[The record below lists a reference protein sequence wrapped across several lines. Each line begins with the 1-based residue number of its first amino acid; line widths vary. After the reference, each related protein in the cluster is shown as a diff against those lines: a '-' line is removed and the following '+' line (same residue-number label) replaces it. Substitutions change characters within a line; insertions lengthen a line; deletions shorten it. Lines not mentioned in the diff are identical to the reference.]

1 MKSIKWSDPEL
12 ILALRLYY
20 QLPFGKMHRG
30 NKEIIQL
37 ANIIE
42 RTPSAV
48 AMKLVNFARF
58 DTNLRNRNIKGLVN
72 GSKQDE
78 VIWNEY
84 GSPEILEEKSNELIE
99 TINKKE
105 LFELFMKE
113 EIIEKLV
120 IPDTSKSSIVQG
132 RRKQSFFRKLILSNF
147 NNKCCITNLSFPPLL
162 VASHI
167 VPWSKD
173 EQNRLNPKNGLLLN
187 NLHDKAFDQGFITIN
202 KDFKIK
208 ISPQLIKMK
217 SDKYLDEN
225 FFQYEEKIINIPDKY
240 LPSDKFIEYHN
251 DYIFK
256 KS

>member
-1 MKSIKWSDPEL
+1 MKSIKWSDSEL

-20 QLPFGKMHRG
+20 QLPFGKMHKG

-58 DTNLRNRNIKGLVN
+58 DTNLKNRNIKGLVN

-113 EIIEKLV
+113 EIIEKLL

-167 VPWSKD
+167 IPWSKD

-208 ISPQLIKMK
+208 ISPQLMKMK
-217 SDKYLDEN
+217 SDKYLD
-225 FFQYEEKIINIPDKY
+225 
-240 LPSDKFIEYHN
+240 
-251 DYIFK
+251 
-256 KS
+256 